1 MKTNEFTLG
10 HEFSNDNAKKSL
22 CSSYVDTYT
31 NNCQFIQVKDLGKS
45 RSQTT
50 PSSSPNA
57 HISDIHV
64 VNNKH
69 RNISVIKGRKKNQ
82 VNSTLINRSG
92 SVDSMSPMSSELS
105 CDATNKYC
113 DKVQK
118 ATTEEVHDDKKEEGE
133 IDEIEEMDED
143 LLYLRLMALR
153 SIDLRSEGS
162 KVENYETNIELIQ
175 ERKTQNEVQCIDVED
190 MVDEMEDLLNE
201 ADQAA
206 KLSPNNDVN
215 EDDGIEVI
223 ERELPIIPVIDIPD
237 SDEEQ
242 IDLELERWTKNKSI
256 SIASLDTTASFQ
268 QTTAYNSA
276 DIVKEEIIGK
286 SQNMNN
292 SNDLDYSQLVQRLR
306 QTLEKQRKHQ
316 NILINDQ
323 KKDNDGYLPTQSPFE
338 EVKRNKSP
346 LKTSFDTNEDHL
358 KYSPTQSPLSE
369 VVDTPIGSGG
379 ITPGDLSPTAI
390 PLQLPLSLDKKSYR
404 FESMNDDQLPP
415 LPPGSPPCL
424 KVEIK
429 SQLDNSK
436 MKLSHLPELPH
447 YTPTPLVSN
456 WKSHGK
462 NDSRSFT
469 PPPPGEEDVIEYN
482 YCQLS
487 DKNQS
492 NTIDMELGSDNEAE
506 IQFFEDQKEQVK
518 NNGKIYQHSS
528 YTPSYING
536 YDVLNQD
543 RIFHKDFTHPP
554 KMSDVLYY
562 ENPQD
567 RYNAFLHAVSNK
579 DSPSSSSASG
589 SNKPSSRKRRKRRN
603 ISSNRENKAE
613 KRSYGSDKEKQNNSG
628 VSLDEILAE
637 RLEQEKH
644 LENGNLSDDDD
655 PEQLRALLLSDL
667 HKKKEDA
674 LKSKTKTPPLTDS
687 KDVTETKVE
696 EVNIDCTAE
705 KTKNISEYVEINVEI
720 KESSSEPLLNSRSH
734 PSSGSTND
742 VRNKSINKSLPV
754 TSTNVE
760 NSCVNSH
767 SDKGKENKHLTNNRK
782 IEEKKLVQNREN
794 GLSSIS
800 YIGALSELSKLSE
813 STQRLIEEVGT
824 EAIIRN
830 FPNLVKPFIIP
841 LSCVK
846 AHAQVHK
853 KTDKL
858 HESDLG
864 VPDFASQLND
874 FMREIRTKSN
884 VKPSRKRKVKT
895 TPPPKPI
902 RKNIPRKNQIPSGMK
917 QKIHIGAGIS
927 SNDLNSSISPAAKN
941 HLMTASVSSLPK
953 KKQEEYKR
961 LKALIARK
969 EKSRKQS
976 ITRTIINQD
985 VQKID
990 ANQDENNVSSTADP
1004 GIGKNIANDN
1014 TQSLNLRNLEDPI
1027 AVQEGENQ
1035 LRINLLTNIEK
1046 TAVDLTAG
1054 SPRVSEVNIPLRHNE
1069 TSNNATITI
1078 APSTS
1083 MKISITNTGNRNV
1096 SVNESSLK
1104 LSKKQNPNPRKEL
1117 LDLKEKELGMI
1128 RKTITNDLYKLSA
1141 QLSQLRNETNRK
1153 KTAEEYLQN
1162 LKQRISEVESLVARK
1177 NERIVQIKEVVMHSH
1192 NELSNKREELVV
1204 VENDCKQIGN
1214 EIFGPFY
1221 KPPQESS
1228 RKIKEKI
1235 ALIKKHANEIQPN
1248 HKIFPN
1254 LSNDTNSDNMN
1265 TNPNVNSGEV
1275 STVLSDNLLTSI
1287 HDTTS
1292 SSVQNGNTEYNEV
1305 KKKDIGGISSTGSA
1319 LAHLRQSEHKN
1330 KFDPHK
1336 EFCRYELQGKCND
1349 DSCGYQHQF
1358 PKV

>member
-1 MKTNEFTLG
+1 MG
-10 HEFSNDNAKKSL
+10 HKFSNDNAKKSL

-31 NNCQFIQVKDLGKS
+31 NNCQSIQVKDLGKS

-57 HISDIHV
+57 HSSDIHV

-69 RNISVIKGRKKNQ
+69 RNISGIKDRKKNQ
-82 VNSTLINRSG
+82 GNSTLINRSG

-162 KVENYETNIELIQ
+162 KAEKYETNIELIKD
-175 ERKTQNEVQCIDVED
+175 RKTQNEVQCIDVED

-206 KLSPNNDVN
+206 KLSPNHDAN

-276 DIVKEEIIGK
+276 DIVKEEINGK

-323 KKDNDGYLPTQSPFE
+323 KRDNDDGYSPTQSPFG
-338 EVKRNKSP
+338 EVQQNKSL

-379 ITPGDLSPTAI
+379 ITPGDLSPTTI

-424 KVEIK
+424 KVETK

-456 WKSHGK
+456 WKSQGK

-469 PPPPGEEDVIEYN
+469 PPPPGEEDVIEYS

-528 YTPSYING
+528 YTQSYING

-562 ENPQD
+562 ANPQD

-589 SNKPSSRKRRKRRN
+589 SNKSSSRKTRKRKS
-603 ISSNRENKAE
+603 ITSNRGNKAE
-613 KRSYGSDKEKQNNSG
+613 KRSYGSNCDKEKQNNLG
-628 VSLDEILAE
+628 VSLNEILAE

-655 PEQLRALLLSDL
+655 AEQLRALLLSDL
-667 HKKKEDA
+667 HKKKENA
-674 LKSKTKTPPLTDS
+674 RKSKTKTPALTDS
-687 KDVTETKVE
+687 KDVPETIVK
-696 EVNIDCTAE
+696 EVNIERPAE
-705 KTKNISEYVEINVEI
+705 KTKNISENVEINVEI
-720 KESSSEPLLNSRSH
+720 KESSSEPLENSRSH
-734 PSSGSTND
+734 PSSGSTNV
-742 VRNKSINKSLPV
+742 VRNKNINKSLPI

-760 NSCVNSH
+760 NSCVNSN
-767 SDKGKENKHLTNNRK
+767 SDKSKENKHLTNNRK
-782 IEEKKLVQNREN
+782 IVETKLIKNREN

-841 LSCVK
+841 LSSVN
-846 AHAQVHK
+846 AHANVHK
-853 KTDKL
+853 KIDKL
-858 HESDLG
+858 HEGDLG

-902 RKNIPRKNQIPSGMK
+902 RKNIPRKNQIASGMK

-941 HLMTASVSSLPK
+941 HLMTASVSSLPQ

-969 EKSRKQS
+969 EKSRKQL
-976 ITRTIINQD
+976 ITRTIVNQD
-985 VQKID
+985 VKNID
-990 ANQDENNVSSTADP
+990 ANQDENDDSSTADP
-1004 GIGKNIANDN
+1004 GIGKNIGNDS
-1014 TQSLNLRNLEDPI
+1014 TQSPKLRNLEDPI

-1035 LRINLLTNIEK
+1035 LRINLLTNMEK
-1046 TAVDLTAG
+1046 TTVDLTAG
-1054 SPRVSEVNIPLRHNE
+1054 SPGVSEVNIPLRHNE

-1096 SVNESSLK
+1096 SVNESSLN

-1248 HKIFPN
+1248 NKIFKN
-1254 LSNDTNSDNMN
+1254 LSNDTDSDNMN
-1265 TNPNVNSGEV
+1265 TNSNANSGEG
-1275 STVLSDNLLTSI
+1275 STEFNNKLLSSI

-1292 SSVQNGNTEYNEV
+1292 SSAQNGNTEYNDI